1 MQIPFNSKS
10 FVRKTTISY
19 YAIVSSSFNKEG
31 EKTEYHWDILF
42 VINYV
47 KKGDDNV
54 LPCWKFTWTIKWI
67 RIMTEKDKLN
77 HKKC

>member
-31 EKTEYHWDILF
+31 KKTEYHWDIL
-42 VINYV
+42 
-47 KKGDDNV
+47 
-54 LPCWKFTWTIKWI
+54 LLL
-67 RIMTEKDKLN
+67 IMLRKVMIMFYLVGN
-77 HKKC
+77 LRGQ